1 MTQPPEPGAFSRVL
15 GRLGSAS
22 PGGPTVVVF
31 GGLHGNEPA
40 GCHAISRVLAR
51 IEREGLPLRGQL
63 WGVAGNLR
71 ALAAGR
77 RYIDRDLNRRWI
89 GEDIAR
95 IVNAGPEQASEDL
108 EQLELLT
115 LLAPLLVDAAAPI
128 VFLDLHSTSGP
139 ATPFSLMADVLR
151 NREVALALPIPVV
164 LGLEE
169 VIDGSLLGYLCD
181 LGHIGVAV
189 EGGQHTDPSTIDCH
203 ESAVWISLATVGAL
217 DPSHI
222 PDLALRRERLAA
234 MAVRPGAP
242 LPPIAEIRHRHVVR
256 PEHEP
261 FVMQPGFENFQ
272 AVRRGQIVAHDAR
285 GPVHAPHDG
294 LMMLPRYQGLGDD
307 GYFLA
312 GPVSSTA
319 LRASA
324 VVRRLGLDRLVGL
337 LPGIR
342 RDPARRDHFVADPR
356 IARTRVVDV
365 FHLLGYRHMRA
376 VGRDLVFTRRA
387 PAVRGPG
394 QVPVEVQTL
403 ALRATTT
410 TP

>member
-1 MTQPPEPGAFSRVL
+1 MHPPEPGAYPRIL
-15 GRLGSAS
+15 GRLDTGR
-22 PGGPTVVVF
+22 PGPTVVVF

-40 GCHAISRVLAR
+40 GCQALLRVLAR
-51 IEREGLPLRGQL
+51 VEREGLPLRGRL

-89 GEDIAR
+89 AEDIAR
-95 IVNAGPEQASEDL
+95 IVNAGPEQAAEDL

-115 LLAPLLVDAAAPI
+115 VLAPLLVEATEPI

-139 ATPFSLMADVLR
+139 ATPFSCMADVLR

-189 EGGQHTDPSTIDCH
+189 EGGQHTDPATIDCH
-203 ESAVWISLATVGAL
+203 ESSVWILLATVGAL

-222 PDLALRRERLAA
+222 PDLAHRRQRLAELA
-234 MAVRPGAP
+234 QRASGP
-242 LPPIAEIRHRHVVR
+242 LPAISEIRHRHVVH
-256 PEHEP
+256 PAHEP
-261 FVMQPGFENFQ
+261 FVMQPGLENFHPI
-272 AVRRGQIVAHDAR
+272 RRGQLVAHDSR
-285 GPVHAPHDG
+285 GPIHAPRDG

-307 GYFLA
+307 GYFLV
-312 GPVSSTA
+312 GRVSPLA
-319 LRASA
+319 LTASA
-324 VVRRLGLDRLVGL
+324 ALRRLGLDRIVGA
-337 LPGIR
+337 LPGIHR
-342 RDPARRDHFVADPR
+342 HPTRRDHFVADPKV
-356 IARTRVVDV
+356 ARTRVVDV
-365 FHLLGYRHMRA
+365 FHLLGYRHMRT
-376 VGRDLVFTRRA
+376 VGPDLVFTRRA

-394 QVPVEVQTL
+394 QVPAEVQAL

-410 TP
+410 H